1 MNVSA
6 VLTAV
11 SLLWGCATPTTPRP
25 GDANASPPQ
34 AASDAAATPGE
45 APSSMRI
52 TVGSNV
58 FRATLRD
65 NETTAA
71 LAAIL
76 PLTVTMTE
84 LNGNE
89 KYVRLASD
97 LPDAATNPGTIRAG
111 DLMLYGEDTLVLF
124 YKTFSTSY
132 RYTPIGR
139 IDDVSGLAAA
149 LGTGEVTVTFEP

>member
-1 MNVSA
+1 MNVST
-6 VLTAV
+6 VLTAA

-25 GDANASPPQ
+25 ADAKASSPP
-34 AASDAAATPGE
+34 ASDAAATPGD
-45 APSSMRI
+45 APSSMRV
-52 TVGSNV
+52 TVGARV
-58 FRATLRD
+58 FRATLLD
-65 NETTAA
+65 NGTTLA

-97 LPDAATNPGTIRAG
+97 LPDAATSPGTVRAG
-111 DLMLYGEDTLVLF
+111 DLMLYGENTLVLF
-124 YKTFSTSY
+124 YQTFSTSY

-149 LGTGEVTVTFEP
+149 LGAGDVTVRFER